1 MYSECW
7 RIKGT
12 KTPKERKIKRSRERD
27 RARAKDFFF
36 AFKSLYHTYIP
47 PTSQVPE
54 NFVSM
59 TKPVAHASFSMW
71 HQEW

>member
-1 MYSECW
+1 MYNECW
-7 RIKGT
+7 RIKAT
-12 KTPKERKIKRSRERD
+12 KTPKERKKEKRD
-27 RARAKDFFF
+27 RAGTQDFFL
-36 AFKSLYHTYIP
+36 AFKSLYYTYIP
-47 PTSQVPE
+47 PTSQFPE